1 MQILH
6 RLIFLS
12 CVCAG
17 WLLCGSCFL
26 SAPVFAQTSQGQHAV
41 AMHGEPKYKPGFA
54 AFDYVNPNA
63 PKGGTLR
70 QGIVGTYDTFNPFA
84 LNGIAAG
91 GIGLTYDTLM
101 VQSMDEPFSLY
112 GLVADKIEMPADRS
126 WVAFHIN
133 QKAKFSDGTKITAD
147 DIIFS
152 FETLRDKGLPTY
164 RYYYNDVESVKKTSD
179 SRVVFKFK
187 KNASNREL
195 PLILGELPILSKNFW
210 APKDFSKTI
219 LTPPVSSGPY
229 KIKSFEPG
237 RSVTYER
244 NLDYWGK
251 DLNVNKGLYNF
262 DIIKYDYYRDATV
275 ATEAFKSEDIDIRVE
290 NEAKKWVSFAKEGA
304 VRDGRM
310 KMANFKHELP
320 SGMQGFV
327 FNLRRPIFADVRVR
341 EALNYVFDFKW
352 TNANLFHGLYNRTTS
367 YFDNSPL
374 KAPPLPTPE
383 EVKLLEPYKDKLPPQ
398 VFTQEFKLPETQN
411 MRANFAKALTL
422 LGHAGWRVHQDGILK
437 NEKGEPF
444 EFEILIDAAS
454 ASAWE
459 RITLP
464 FIGQLKRLGIRAKVS
479 VVDVIQYKNRMDN
492 FDYDMIVAVW
502 GQSLSPGNEQRYF
515 WGSEAADSQGSFNFA
530 GLKNPA
536 ADAMIEK
543 VIAADS
549 NEELLTA
556 VHALDRVLL
565 WQYLVIP
572 HWHTPVHRVVYWNKF
587 DMPKAQPMKGV
598 NFMSWWMKK

>member
-1 MQILH
+1 MQIIY
-6 RLIFLS
+6 RVGLI
-12 CVCAG
+12 V
-17 WLLCGSCFL
+17 LL
-26 SAPVFAQTSQGQHAV
+26 FAIWMLPPLARAETVMPKHAV
-41 AMHGEPKYKPGFA
+41 AMHGEPKYKEGFA
-54 AFDYVNPNA
+54 AFDYVNPEA

-70 QGIVGTYDTFNPFA
+70 QGAIGTFDTFNPFA
-84 LNGIAAG
+84 LNGIAPG

-101 VQSMDEPFSLY
+101 VQSLDEPFSLY
-112 GLVADKIEMPADRS
+112 GLVADKIEMPHDRS

-133 QKAKFSDGTKITAD
+133 TSAKFSDGTPITAD
-147 DIIFS
+147 DVIFS

-164 RYYYNDVESVKKTSD
+164 RYYYNDVETVEKTSE
-179 SRVVFKFK
+179 SRVVFRFK
-187 KNASNREL
+187 KNISNREL
-195 PLILGELPILSKNFW
+195 PLILGELPILSKKFW
-210 APKDFSKTI
+210 MGKDFSKTI

-237 RSVTYER
+237 RSIMYER
-244 NLDYWGK
+244 DGNYWAK

-262 DIIKYDYYRDATV
+262 DTVKYDYYRDATV
-275 ATEAFKSEDIDIRVE
+275 ATEAFKAGDIDIRIE
-290 NEAKKWVSFAKEGA
+290 NEAKKWVSFAKEDA
-304 VRDGRM
+304 VKDGKI
-310 KMANFKHELP
+310 KMANFYHELP

-327 FNLRRPIFADVRVR
+327 FNLRRPIFADPKVR
-341 EALNYVFDFKW
+341 EALNYVFDFNW
-352 TNANLFHGLYNRTTS
+352 TNTNLFHGLYKRTTS
-367 YFDNSPL
+367 FFDNSPL
-374 KAPPLPTPE
+374 KAPPLPAKQE
-383 EVKLLEPYKDKLPPQ
+383 LKLLNSLKNQLPPQ
-398 VFTQEFKLPETQN
+398 VFTQEFKLPDTQN
-411 MRANFAKALTL
+411 MRVNYAKALSL
-422 LGHAGWRVHQDGILK
+422 LGKAGWRIHQDGILR

-444 EFEILIDAAS
+444 EFEILLDAAS

-515 WGSEAADSQGSFNFA
+515 WGSEAADSQGSSNYA

-536 ADAMIEK
+536 VDALIEK

-565 WQYLVIP
+565 WQYLIIP
-572 HWHTPVHRVVYWNKF
+572 HWHTSMHRVLYWDKF
-587 DMPKAQPMKGV
+587 DMPSARPTKGI
-598 NFMSWWMKK
+598 NFMSWWMKQ